1 MSLSLKQMPLH
12 SLLHQLFSAQAYQHK
27 TVILQADGGDKPALE
42 SPSGL
47 STRSFQSARAFVGDA
62 ARQSWGRLDI
72 PAASTI
78 SNDRRDL
85 LSQRMPQQTI
95 EDFDFGEEQV
105 EVADESANSPASGN
119 ATSRGK
125 WKGMEGGGSKDFR
138 VAASGKSGT
147 SIRHHTSDSR

>member
-12 SLLHQLFSAQAYQHK
+12 SLLHQLLSAQPYQ
-27 TVILQADGGDKPALE
+27 VILQADGGDKPALE

-47 STRSFQSARAFVGDA
+47 STKSFQSARAFVGDA

-78 SNDRRDL
+78 SDNRRDL
-85 LSQRMPQQTI
+85 LSQRMPQQTM
-95 EDFDFGEEQV
+95 EDFDFSNEEDQ
-105 EVADESANSPASGN
+105 VADESANSPASGN
-119 ATSRGK
+119 ETSRGQ
-125 WKGMEGGGSKDFR
+125 WKGMVGDDSKDFR